1 MKAEPV
7 GSVPPIETVAMFWAH
22 YDDDLVFANPTLLHA
37 LDSGRRA
44 HSCFFTASDA
54 GAGLSGYVDGREN
67 GIRAA
72 YDTMRGETGPWSDR
86 SVVLPNGVTLTLTR
100 PDGDDRISLSFLRL
114 PDGGLRGVGY
124 AATGWQSLAKLVTG
138 ELSSISTLDTGQAL
152 TLDLLRSTVAQL
164 VVDYDATMVI
174 SHHPGSADRPGD
186 DHPDHESVGHVVAS
200 AVEAGLVQS
209 EKVQFAVGY
218 PAAQRPAN
226 IDPEILARKLA
237 AFASYASHDPVVT
250 RQEVHEYLLVRGFG
264 EWLQR
269 EYLVP
274 HGEYALLASDALDA
288 ALSNSAPEAVTQP
301 ESTIVVDVVKPTLLK
316 D

>member
-1 MKAEPV
+1 
-7 GSVPPIETVAMFWAH
+7 MFWAH

-54 GAGLSGYVDGREN
+54 GAGLSGYADGREN

-174 SHHPGSADRPGD
+174 SHHPGSVRPPGRRSSRSRERRSRRRARPSRPVWSRVRRFSSRSD
-186 DHPDHESVGHVVAS
+186 IRPRSAPRTSIRRSSPESWPRSPRTRPTTPSSLAKRCTS
-200 AVEAGLVQS
+200 TCS
-209 EKVQFAVGY
+209 FAVS
-218 PAAQRPAN
+218 AN
-226 IDPEILARKLA
+226 GCS
-237 AFASYASHDPVVT
+237 ASTWCLTASMLCSPLT
-250 RQEVHEYLLVRGFG
+250 RSMPPCPT
-264 EWLQR
+264 
-269 EYLVP
+269 P
-274 HGEYALLASDALDA
+274 HPRRSRNPNRR
-288 ALSNSAPEAVTQP
+288 SS
-301 ESTIVVDVVKPTLLK
+301 SMW
-316 D
+316 